1 VKGHNTM
8 RVGNRLI
15 CSPYLAG
22 SLGVMLCLVTFN
34 YWSVSTHNSDLVR
47 KVEELQHQ
55 LKGGSNHI
63 QTLREEVLDVR
74 KQLKSYK
81 DKVKEE
87 RELNDSIK
95 KEKDDIKLEL
105 IEANKSEGEKAK
117 RKLSETIE
125 LHGKAMDKIK
135 EELRVVKEEL
145 QSVRTNLTTC
155 KAEVASERA
164 EKLVVPPQGA
174 VIPHRHHGKKDV
186 LGPGQ
191 LPDINPR
198 AVSVVKKETQGMVF
212 HKDKAGNW
220 LPILPAGNPDMPRAK
235 PSVSVMD
242 IKKTKIVN
250 KLENKVESNAVT
262 PSSNNEKPG
271 SPSQGGVD
279 APEIVINEAGVLPL
293 PNPIQSGEG
302 RILLENVDDTEDD
315 SHATQQGNQ
324 AREIHDDENP
334 DGQIVDNIDLDKAQE
349 EQGGAGGEDAEHTV
363 KENGIEDNLN
373 NLKKSLSDIEE

>member
-1 VKGHNTM
+1 M

-15 CSPYLAG
+15 CSPYLTG

-63 QTLREEVLDVR
+63 QTLREEVLEVR
-74 KQLKSYK
+74 RQLKTYK

-174 VIPHRHHGKKDV
+174 VIPHRHHGKNDV

-198 AVSVVKKETQGMVF
+198 AVSVVKKETQG
-212 HKDKAGNW
+212 
-220 LPILPAGNPDMPRAK
+220 
-235 PSVSVMD
+235 
-242 IKKTKIVN
+242 
-250 KLENKVESNAVT
+250 
-262 PSSNNEKPG
+262 NEIYARFG
-271 SPSQGGVD
+271 H
-279 APEIVINEAGVLPL
+279 VIAYVG
-293 PNPIQSGEG
+293 
-302 RILLENVDDTEDD
+302 
-315 SHATQQGNQ
+315 
-324 AREIHDDENP
+324 
-334 DGQIVDNIDLDKAQE
+334 
-349 EQGGAGGEDAEHTV
+349 
-363 KENGIEDNLN
+363 
-373 NLKKSLSDIEE
+373 